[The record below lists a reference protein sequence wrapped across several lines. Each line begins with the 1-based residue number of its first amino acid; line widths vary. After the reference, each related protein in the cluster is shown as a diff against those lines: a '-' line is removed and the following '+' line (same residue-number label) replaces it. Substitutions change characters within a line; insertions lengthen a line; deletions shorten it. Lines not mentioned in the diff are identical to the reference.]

1 MIIIKSDYIRDK
13 LSYIESKVKND
24 TKQHLYNINTTA
36 EDIFMHILNDVYD
49 LNLSNANDDEK
60 DNFPA
65 IDLIDRKNKIVFQV
79 TSETSTKKVRED
91 TIEKFNE
98 LVKQDEYKKYAD
110 YKIKMFYIKNK
121 PNFQKATLEEFAKKG
136 VPKSHLLGIEDINKK
151 VSANPDIAQKV
162 FKTLCKIFHDKVCD
176 SEISPQLTIKS
187 STYDSSFVGREDE
200 IKAIDE
206 MLTKSN
212 SMLLING
219 IGGIGKSSLVNHYLY
234 IREKKFDYY
243 GFIDGLGS
251 FVSEFRI
258 SLDLKSEKEQ
268 DLNQEVIHKLQK
280 IKGKKL
286 LVIDNVE
293 NIEANKELIEMILS
307 LVKYE
312 YKILF
317 TSRRKIKKV
326 NSYHLGTLLFTD
338 AQKLFLSYYPTDEI
352 EKVDRIIGYLG
363 LHTLFIKLVAET
375 VENEGYCLDDIL
387 AKFENGELSKIVFTD
402 DESGEDVTFNHNLQ
416 ELFSMQNLKDEYI
429 LLLKRL
435 AVLPSVDI
443 ELNFL
448 EEILGKERLKGR
460 LNFLVGRGW
469 LIENEGSYKLH
480 QIIKEFVLANYMPSF
495 EEIEII
501 VDFFINIVIQND
513 DIKLLIK
520 SQIYINFLE
529 ELYKNLNHLN
539 IENGK
544 VVIFIARLARFYHEF
559 GLYQNAELLYTKTLN
574 ISKNI
579 LNNDESLLA
588 TIYNNLAELYRI
600 QEINNDM
607 IEILFLKS
615 LEINIKIYEE
625 NNSLIAGNC
634 NNLGLYYIS
643 QGYYEKALKFLL
655 SALKIYNNILD
666 KKDLKLVRLYN
677 NISECYRLMNNN
689 REASFFSLI
698 SLNILIQNF
707 EITHPDFAN
716 LYNTSGLINISLGD
730 YTKAEEYFYK
740 SLNINKYNW
749 GNNHITTAQSYF
761 NLGILFRITKNEK
774 ALENYYKSLV
784 IRERIFGKIHLS
796 VAENYYELSSVYF
809 EKKDYKKAY
818 FFLKNVVEI
827 YKKKFSVYNAQFIIL
842 KNELIFLEEKIL
854 ENKRRK

>member
-1 MIIIKSDYIRDK
+1 MIIKSEYIRDK

-36 EDIFMHILNDVYD
+36 EYIFMQILNDVYD

-79 TSETSTKKVRED
+79 TSETSAKKVRED

-293 NIEANKELIEMILS
+293 NIESNKKLIEMILS

-352 EKVDRIIGYLG
+352 EKVDKIIDYLG

>member
-1 MIIIKSDYIRDK
+1 MIIKSEYIRDK

-36 EDIFMHILNDVYD
+36 EYIFMQILNDVYD

-79 TSETSTKKVRED
+79 TSETSAKKVRED

-352 EKVDRIIGYLG
+352 EKVDKIIDYLG

>member
-1 MIIIKSDYIRDK
+1 MMIIKSDYIRDK

-24 TKQHLYNINTTA
+24 NKQHLFNINTTA
-36 EDIFMHILNDVYD
+36 EDIFMHIL
-49 LNLSNANDDEK
+49 
-60 DNFPA
+60 
-65 IDLIDRKNKIVFQV
+65 
-79 TSETSTKKVRED
+79 
-91 TIEKFNE
+91 
-98 LVKQDEYKKYAD
+98 
-110 YKIKMFYIKNK
+110 
-121 PNFQKATLEEFAKKG
+121 
-136 VPKSHLLGIEDINKK
+136 
-151 VSANPDIAQKV
+151 
-162 FKTLCKIFHDKVCD
+162 
-176 SEISPQLTIKS
+176 
-187 STYDSSFVGREDE
+187 
-200 IKAIDE
+200 
-206 MLTKSN
+206 
-212 SMLLING
+212 
-219 IGGIGKSSLVNHYLY
+219 
-234 IREKKFDYY
+234 
-243 GFIDGLGS
+243 
-251 FVSEFRI
+251 
-258 SLDLKSEKEQ
+258 
-268 DLNQEVIHKLQK
+268 
-280 IKGKKL
+280 
-286 LVIDNVE
+286 
-293 NIEANKELIEMILS
+293 
-307 LVKYE
+307 
-312 YKILF
+312 
-317 TSRRKIKKV
+317 
-326 NSYHLGTLLFTD
+326 
-338 AQKLFLSYYPTDEI
+338 
-352 EKVDRIIGYLG
+352 
-363 LHTLFIKLVAET
+363 
-375 VENEGYCLDDIL
+375 
-387 AKFENGELSKIVFTD
+387 
-402 DESGEDVTFNHNLQ
+402 
-416 ELFSMQNLKDEYI
+416 
-429 LLLKRL
+429 
-435 AVLPSVDI
+435 
-443 ELNFL
+443 
-448 EEILGKERLKGR
+448 
-460 LNFLVGRGW
+460 
-469 LIENEGSYKLH
+469 
-480 QIIKEFVLANYMPSF
+480 
-495 EEIEII
+495 
-501 VDFFINIVIQND
+501 
-513 DIKLLIK
+513 
-520 SQIYINFLE
+520 
-529 ELYKNLNHLN
+529 
-539 IENGK
+539 
-544 VVIFIARLARFYHEF
+544 
-559 GLYQNAELLYTKTLN
+559 
-574 ISKNI
+574 
-579 LNNDESLLA
+579 
-588 TIYNNLAELYRI
+588 LAELYRI

-677 NISECYRLMNNN
+677 NISECYRLMNN

>member
-1 MIIIKSDYIRDK
+1 MIIKSEYIRDK

-24 TKQHLYNINTTA
+24 NKQHLFNINTTA
-36 EDIFMHILNDVYD
+36 EDIFMQILNDVYD

-65 IDLIDRKNKIVFQV
+65 IDLIDRKKEIVFQV
-79 TSETSTKKVRED
+79 TSETSAKKVRED
-91 TIEKFNE
+91 TIEKFSE

-136 VPKSHLLGIEDINKK
+136 VPKAHLLGIEDINKE

-200 IKAIDE
+200 IKAIDK

-219 IGGIGKSSLVNHYLY
+219 IGGIGKSSLANHYLY

-268 DLNQEVIHKLQK
+268 ELNQEVIHKLQK
-280 IKGKKL
+280 IEGKKL

-293 NIEANKELIEMILS
+293 DIEANKKLIEMILS

-352 EKVDRIIGYLG
+352 EKVDKIIGYLG

-387 AKFENGELSKIVFTD
+387 AKFENGELSKIEFID
-402 DESGEDVTFNHNLQ
+402 EESGDEITFNHNLQ